1 MTKKISVQIF
11 NNNHTLTGTTKH
23 ERTGWQ
29 IVLSYKPVCPAYC
42 PLAES
47 EFQID
52 KNPYLAYEYMHKHP
66 MNGVKHLTKPK
77 TGCNYFQHDKKGKIM
92 KYFLLVFWACLFAL
106 LPVLPA
112 SAGSDAVTGKQ
123 LAQDVFNRDRGKNSV
138 LTSQMVLVDKNDNK
152 RVRQFTSRRIL
163 ENALESQIIRFT
175 FPADIEGTG
184 FLTIEKPGWET
195 EQFIYLP
202 ALRRTRRIVTSQK
215 SHRFVNS
222 DFTYEDMERHP
233 VDDYTYKITGSQT
246 IGGVA
251 CHAMETRPKK
261 DVHSQYSLT
270 QSLITKDSLVPILVK
285 YFDKKGHHI
294 KTYKVLKLE
303 KIQDIWTELIISM
316 EDHEREHSTF
326 LKIESITYNTDID
339 QADIS
344 RNRLENY

>member
-1 MTKKISVQIF
+1 
-11 NNNHTLTGTTKH
+11 
-23 ERTGWQ
+23 
-29 IVLSYKPVCPAYC
+29 
-42 PLAES
+42 
-47 EFQID
+47 
-52 KNPYLAYEYMHKHP
+52 
-66 MNGVKHLTKPK
+66 
-77 TGCNYFQHDKKGKIM
+77 M
-92 KYFLLVFWACLFAL
+92 KYFHLGLWPCLFCL
-106 LPVLPA
+106 LTYLPV
-112 SAGSDAVTGKQ
+112 SANADTITGKQ
-123 LAQDVFNRDRGKNSV
+123 LAQDIFHRDRGENCV

-152 RVRQFTSRRIL
+152 RVRQFISKRIQENKL
-163 ENALESQIIRFT
+163 ERQIIRFT
-175 FPADIEGTG
+175 SPADIEGTG

-251 CHAMETRPKK
+251 CHAMETRPKEG
-261 DVHSQYSLT
+261 VQSQYSLT
-270 QSLITKDSLVPILVK
+270 QSLVAKESLVPVLVK

-303 KIQDIWTELIISM
+303 KIQNIWTEILINM
-316 EDHEREHSTF
+316 EDHDREHNTF
-326 LKIESITYNTDID
+326 IQTDSITYNTDMD

-344 RNRLENY
+344 RNSLEKY

>member
-1 MTKKISVQIF
+1 
-11 NNNHTLTGTTKH
+11 
-23 ERTGWQ
+23 
-29 IVLSYKPVCPAYC
+29 
-42 PLAES
+42 
-47 EFQID
+47 
-52 KNPYLAYEYMHKHP
+52 
-66 MNGVKHLTKPK
+66 
-77 TGCNYFQHDKKGKIM
+77 M
-92 KYFLLVFWACLFAL
+92 KYLLFVFWTCIFV
-106 LPVLPA
+106 PVSVIPA
-112 SAGSDAVTGKQ
+112 SAVSDAITGEQ
-123 LAQDVFNRDRGKNSV
+123 LARDVFHRDRGKNSV
-138 LTSQMVLVDKNDNK
+138 LTSQMVLVDKNGNK
-152 RVRQFTSRRIL
+152 RVRQFTSKRIL
-163 ENALESQIIRFT
+163 EDALERQIIRFT

-233 VDDYTYKITGSQT
+233 VDAYTYKITGSQT

-251 CHAMETRPKK
+251 CHALETRPKA
-261 DVHSQYSLT
+261 DVKSQYSLM
-270 QSLITKDSLVPILVK
+270 QSLIAKESLVPLMVK
-285 YFDKKGHHI
+285 YYDKKGTHF

-316 EDHEREHSTF
+316 DDHEREHSTY
-326 LKIESITYNTDID
+326 LKIENITYNTDID

>member
-1 MTKKISVQIF
+1 
-11 NNNHTLTGTTKH
+11 
-23 ERTGWQ
+23 
-29 IVLSYKPVCPAYC
+29 
-42 PLAES
+42 
-47 EFQID
+47 
-52 KNPYLAYEYMHKHP
+52 
-66 MNGVKHLTKPK
+66 
-77 TGCNYFQHDKKGKIM
+77 M
-92 KYFLLVFWACLFAL
+92 KYLQIMFWACVFGLFS
-106 LPVLPA
+106 VIPA
-112 SAGSDAVTGKQ
+112 SAESDAITGIQ
-123 LAQDVFNRDRGKNSV
+123 LARDVFHRDRGKNSV
-138 LTSQMVLVDKNDNK
+138 ITSQMVLVDKNDNK
-152 RVRQFTSRRIL
+152 RVRQFASKRIRDD
-163 ENALESQIIRFT
+163 ALERQIIRFT

-251 CHAMETRPKK
+251 CHVMETRPKAG
-261 DVHSQYSLT
+261 VPSQYSLT
-270 QSLITKDSLVPILVK
+270 KSLIAKDSLVPVLVK
-285 YFDKKGHHI
+285 YFDKKGRHF

-303 KIQDIWTELIISM
+303 KIQNIWTEMIISM

-326 LKIESITYNTDID
+326 LKIEGITYNTDID
-339 QADIS
+339 QADVS